1 MSEFGHHKMLVATA
15 VYYSKLLLCGAGER
29 ESNLVCFIK
38 ALENY
43 ELAYY
48 SNLACSNYAM
58 KMVVPLPIILNLKEQ
73 NAQAYKYST
82 LFPAEWEK
90 Y

>member
-1 MSEFGHHKMLVATA
+1 MRGRR
-15 VYYSKLLLCGAGER
+15 ER

>member
-15 VYYSKLLLCGAGER
+15 VYYSKLLLCGAGEQ
-29 ESNLVCFIK
+29 SNLVCFIK